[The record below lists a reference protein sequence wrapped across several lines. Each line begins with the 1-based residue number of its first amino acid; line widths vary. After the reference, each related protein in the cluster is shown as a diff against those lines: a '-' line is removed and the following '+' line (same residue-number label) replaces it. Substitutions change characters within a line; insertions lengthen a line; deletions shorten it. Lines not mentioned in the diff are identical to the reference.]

1 MSVSKKDLGE
11 EHGEIRNLGSPI
23 LSKIQQAFLY
33 IRTIATGKAND
44 EFTSFRAVDGAHGST
59 LNIGW
64 DKAEARLVLVAKV
77 VNFDLVG
84 HIKEGRLATPTWLEH
99 LASGAEVEVNCLTVV
114 DSLVSSE
121 GSSPGLKAIID
132 DMTGHVAPRRI
143 VCVGFCVGGSV
154 ATLSATWAAI
164 QWPTADVRCI
174 SFGASA
180 VGNAAFAAA
189 FKWLVGISYRVM
201 FRRDPIPAQSTA
213 QTSVLKHVHGA
224 VYICG
229 DSMRPGCQPKADL
242 AKADLG
248 DHSAQ
253 AYMGALSSNCK
264 RQSDREQA
272 SGGVCRAKLGAQ
284 CVLRCPIEKRKKRK
298 AVEAANAAAHAAA
311 VEAATRAAAP
321 AAQGM
326 LTSQVSMRESVSSAS
341 GSLDD
346 DLDISQ
352 EPTGLASFMRAGM
365 GNLVTDTASASKAA
379 FASALRKL
387 GSKSRRSSSNS
398 DDDSSFS
405 DRPSVSANSDSNLDR
420 AMYGAAKYDEDL
432 AAGKIAR
439 SNALLAEDASPTQAQ
454 HDQHT
459 AGFTGNMPEPGVQ
472 GVDGKF
478 PEHIV
483 NCGKVARDMFHA
495 VMVEKGLATA
505 DSPLWQDTLPELM
518 NMTPDAKAG
527 NGSPRMSSDSITPQ
541 GSMALSDSAQVGS
554 NAEASTAGSAGS
566 PGHSLNRQDSTA
578 RRLRDGSN
586 GVDSKAGS
594 AGIERSAYGGEP
606 GEQWVGSQS
615 PDQVASAGM
624 AAAADMEA
632 AAQGSDAGP
641 LQKIE
646 EGSLGSDG
654 LSANSDEQGEVA
666 SQQEARKLTHTFSLE
681 ERDSSGVDQKDLSN
695 LQKILVVGKISQA
708 AILAAAAY
716 RNHETFKRQTGITK
730 SRLIYDREHHDTKV
744 HVGWLEGGTA
754 VFAFRGTASKQDGL
768 QDVKIFSRNIDYL
781 QELYPGVKAH
791 LGFMQQFA
799 AVCHPD
805 RSETNMAA
813 VLKELSGG
821 QTPNR
826 VICTGHS
833 LGGALATLGAA
844 WAALEY
850 PDADI
855 RCITFGSPRVAN
867 KVFGKAFNAL
877 VGTSLRLVH
886 GFDPVPSLPPSLMY
900 KHVPGVIHIRRDDL
914 LLKHRPWHTMLRST
928 VSDHG
933 MMKYSKGIY
942 RHMPGGL
949 ESLPS
954 FFAPKPVKKMCENI
968 CSVTG
973 WGRASSQ
980 LSIDGVAASP
990 DSPVTSKFGKRK
1002 SNDEPDHVWAGN
1014 FLACWGSAN
1023 LDQPDLVAVAMKQGM
1038 VQSDTNL
1045 RRVQIAA

>member
-1 MSVSKKDLGE
+1 MSVSKKDLE
-11 EHGEIRNLGSPI
+11 EDHGEIRNLGSPI

-33 IRTIATGKAND
+33 IRIIATGKAND
-44 EFTSFRAVDGAHGST
+44 EFTSFRAVEGAHNST

-64 DKAEARLVLVAKV
+64 DKAEARLILVAKV
-77 VNFDLVG
+77 VNFDMVG
-84 HIKEGRLATPTWLEH
+84 QIKEGRLATPTWLEH

-114 DSLVSSE
+114 DSLISSE

-264 RQSDREQA
+264 RHSDREQA

-284 CVLRCPIEKRKKRK
+284 CVLRCPMEKRKRRK
-298 AVEAANAAAHAAA
+298 AVAAANAAANLEAAA
-311 VEAATRAAAP
+311 RAASP

-365 GNLVTDTASASKAA
+365 GNIVTDTASASKAA

-387 GSKSRRSSSNS
+387 GPKSRRSNSS
-398 DDDSSFS
+398 DDDTFFS
-405 DRPSVSANSDSNLDR
+405 DRLSVSANSDSNLDR
-420 AMYGAAKYDEDL
+420 AIYGPAKYDADL
-432 AAGKIAR
+432 AAGKIVR
-439 SNALLAEDASPTQAQ
+439 SNALMAEDTSPTQAQ
-454 HDQHT
+454 HGQYT
-459 AGFTGNMPEPGVQ
+459 AGFIGAIPEPGMQ

-483 NCGKVARDMFHA
+483 DCGKVARDMFHA

-518 NMTPDAKAG
+518 NMTPDAKAA
-527 NGSPRMSSDSITPQ
+527 NGSRRTSSDSITPQ
-541 GSMALSDSAQVGS
+541 ASMALSDSPQLGS

-566 PGHSLNRQDSTA
+566 PRHSLKAEDSTA
-578 RRLRDGSN
+578 LRSQGGSN
-586 GVDSKAGS
+586 GEDSKAGS
-594 AGIERSAYGGEP
+594 AGIVRSAYGGEP
-606 GEQWVGSQS
+606 GEQWAGSQS
-615 PDQVASAGM
+615 PDQVATAGM

-632 AAQGSDAGP
+632 AAQVSDVGP

-654 LSANSDEQGEVA
+654 LSAKPDEQGEA
-666 SQQEARKLTHTFSLE
+666 AGQQEARKLTHSFSLE
-681 ERDSSGVDQKDLSN
+681 ERDSLGVDQKDLSN

-716 RNHETFKRQTGITK
+716 RNHDTFKRQTGITK

-886 GFDPVPSLPPSLMY
+886 GFDPIPSLPPSLMY

-914 LLKHRPWHTMLRST
+914 LLRHRPWHTMLRST

-933 MMKYSKGIY
+933 MMKYSKGIF

-954 FFAPKPVKKMCENI
+954 FFAPKPVKKMCENV
-968 CSVTG
+968 CNVTG

-980 LSIDGVAASP
+980 ASAGGVAASP
-990 DSPVTSKFGKRK
+990 DSPVTSKSGKRK
-1002 SNDEPDHVWAGN
+1002 SSDEPDHVWAGN
-1014 FLACWGSAN
+1014 FLACWGSDN
-1023 LDQPDLVAVAMKQGM
+1023 LDQPDLVAAAMKQGM
-1038 VQSDTNL
+1038 VQSDSNL
-1045 RRVQIAA
+1045 IRAQIAA

>member
-33 IRTIATGKAND
+33 IKTFATAKAND
-44 EFTSFRAVDGAHGST
+44 DFTSVRAVEGAHNST

-64 DKAEARLVLVAKV
+64 DKAEARLVLVVKV

-84 HIKEGRLATPTWLEH
+84 QIKEGRLATPTWLEH

-143 VCVGFCVGGSV
+143 VCVGFCVGGTV

-180 VGNAAFAAA
+180 VGNAAFAGA
-189 FKWLVGISYRVM
+189 FKWLVGISYRVT

-213 QTSVLKHVHGA
+213 QASVLKHVHGA

-264 RQSDREQA
+264 RQSIERQRQVG
-272 SGGVCRAKLGAQ
+272 SAKPNLGHT
-284 CVLRCPIEKRKKRK
+284 
-298 AVEAANAAAHAAA
+298 AVEAAA
-311 VEAATRAAAP
+311 RAASS

-326 LTSQVSMRESVSSAS
+326 LVSQVSLRESVSSAS

-365 GNLVTDTASASKAA
+365 GNIVTDTASASKAA

-387 GSKSRRSSSNS
+387 GSKSRRSSSS
-398 DDDSSFS
+398 SSGDDTAFS

-420 AMYGAAKYDEDL
+420 AIYGPAKYDADL
-432 AAGKIAR
+432 AAGKIVR
-439 SNALLAEDASPTQAQ
+439 SNALMAEDALPTQAQ
-454 HDQHT
+454 HEQCV
-459 AGFTGNMPEPGVQ
+459 AGFIGNMPESGAQ
-472 GVDGKF
+472 GVDGKL
-478 PEHIV
+478 PEDAV
-483 NCGKVARDMFHA
+483 NCGKVARDTIHA

-505 DSPLWQDTLPELM
+505 DSPLWQDTFSELM
-518 NMTPDAKAG
+518 HMTPDAKAA
-527 NGSPRMSSDSITPQ
+527 NGSHRMSFDSITPQ
-541 GSMALSDSAQVGS
+541 GSMAHSDSPQDDS
-554 NAEASTAGSAGS
+554 NAEPSTAGSAGM
-566 PGHSLNRQDSTA
+566 PQ
-578 RRLRDGSN
+578 
-586 GVDSKAGS
+586 
-594 AGIERSAYGGEP
+594 SAYGGEP
-606 GEQWVGSQS
+606 GEQWAGSQS

-624 AAAADMEA
+624 AATAYMEA
-632 AAQGSDAGP
+632 AAQGSDVGS

-646 EGSLGSDG
+646 EGSLGSGG
-654 LSANSDEQGEVA
+654 LSAKSDEQGEAA
-666 SQQEARKLTHTFSLE
+666 SQQEARKLTRNFSLE

-695 LQKILVVGKISQA
+695 LQKILVLGKISQA

-716 RNHETFKRQTGITK
+716 RNHDTFKCQTGITK
-730 SRLIYDREHHDTKV
+730 SRLIYDKEHHDTKV

-754 VFAFRGTASKQDGL
+754 VFAFRGTASRQDGL

-821 QTPNR
+821 QIPNR

-900 KHVPGVIHIRRDDL
+900 KHVPGVIHIKRDDL

-933 MMKYSKGIY
+933 MMKYSKGVY

-954 FFAPKPVKKMCENI
+954 FFAPKPVKKMCENV

-980 LSIDGVAASP
+980 PSADGVAASP
-990 DSPVTSKFGKRK
+990 DSPVTSPVTKSEKRK
-1002 SNDEPDHVWAGN
+1002 SKDEPDHVWAGN

-1023 LDQPDLVAVAMKQGM
+1023 LDQPDLAAAAMKQGM
-1038 VQSDTNL
+1038 VQSDSNL
-1045 RRVQIAA
+1045 NRAQIAA